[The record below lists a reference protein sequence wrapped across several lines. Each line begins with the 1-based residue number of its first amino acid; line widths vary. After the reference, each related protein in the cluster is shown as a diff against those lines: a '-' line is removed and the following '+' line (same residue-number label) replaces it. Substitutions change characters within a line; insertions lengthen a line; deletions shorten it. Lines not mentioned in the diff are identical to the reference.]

1 MLSITDCSLSLCS
14 YYSSTLFNCDH
25 DTSTSKTRRN
35 LFFLVILIK
44 TKIIIPQASM
54 PMYSN
59 GLLMYAYIYV
69 LELNQTVLELDVRAV
84 KYMV

>member
-1 MLSITDCSLSLCS
+1 MLSLTDCSLSLCS

-35 LFFLVILIK
+35 LFLLVILIK
-44 TKIIIPQASM
+44 TKIIIPQAYM

-59 GLLMYAYIYV
+59 GLLINKDIYIYMYFYTS
-69 LELNQTVLELDVRAV
+69 EN
-84 KYMV
+84 